1 MSRLW
6 RAALLAGVAFAV
18 PAAINR
24 AIARQKGKLL
34 KALPGESG
42 IYPWPM
48 GDIYYEVRGEGP
60 PLVLVHGIG
69 AGNSSYEWRH
79 NLDPLSDHFR
89 VFVLDLP
96 GFGKSAR
103 PNINYTDDLMILALT
118 DFLRDVVR
126 QPAALLASSLSGAY
140 AVKLAAAHPEEI
152 EKLVL
157 VCPTG
162 LRQLRLRTPVWS
174 QMVYGTFS
182 LPVLG
187 LSLYNA
193 MLSYNRMDEYL
204 RRNLYADPTLVTPA
218 LVEHFYVSAHQPG
231 AQYAFRSFLADLLN
245 CDITPD
251 YPKITQPILIAW
263 GARAH
268 MTPVENAKRFLEMNA
283 NARLRVFENSG
294 LLPHDEE
301 AEIFNAETLAF
312 LTGQERAQLPEAIG
326 PIHPIEAQSP

>member
-1 MSRLW
+1 MSRIW

-18 PAAINR
+18 PAAINQ

-42 IYPWPM
+42 VYPWPM

-60 PLVLVHGIG
+60 PLVLAHGIG

-79 NLDPLSDHFR
+79 NFDPLSDHFR
-89 VFVLDLP
+89 VFALDLP
-96 GFGKSAR
+96 GFGQSAR
-103 PNINYTDDLMILALT
+103 PNINYTDDLYILALM

-126 QPAALLASSLSGAY
+126 QPASLIASSLSSAF
-140 AVKLAAAHPEEI
+140 AVKLAAAHPEAVER
-152 EKLVL
+152 LVL

-193 MLSYNRMDEYL
+193 MLSYNRVDEYL

-218 LVEHFYVSAHQPG
+218 LGEHYYVSAHQPG
-231 AQYAFRSFLADLLN
+231 AQYALRSFLAGLLN
-245 CDITPD
+245 CDITAV
-251 YPKITQPILIAW
+251 YPTLQQPILIAW
-263 GARAH
+263 GAQAQLS
-268 MTPVENAKRFLEMNA
+268 PVENAKRFQEMNA
-283 NARLRVFENSG
+283 NARLRVFETSG
-294 LLPHDEE
+294 MLPHDEE
-301 AEIFNAETLAF
+301 AEDFNAEALAF
-312 LTGQERAQLPEAIG
+312 LTGQNAGQIRVSTGVTTPA
-326 PIHPIEAQSP
+326 